1 MKQPLVS
8 IIIPTYNRGHLID
21 VAIRSVYAQRYTNW
35 QLIVIDDGSTDDTK
49 ERLAVYDTIHYYRQ
63 ENRGQ
68 AAARNAGLQYC
79 RGEYIASL
87 DSDDEWH
94 PNFLLDG
101 MAMLQKHQLDFVF
114 MNWQTSKGI
123 DGYSSYF
130 MLPKH
135 RKQFCTQSDNGWWI
149 LNPKQNRRLM
159 VETCPSPSSSLI
171 IRQPACPGAWNE
183 RMRIADD
190 WCMVLD
196 MVINRACRSAF
207 SPVPHWT
214 KHIHGDNIW
223 DCRDSTDIIP
233 EVGFHDEKVLT
244 ERFSHQLTNQEK
256 RVFRRRLALH
266 HFNFAY
272 FSWKQAAA
280 SSSVVL
286 RHLTTAFRLS
296 PSAVSQIVVTWGQE
310 HVQKRLVRRRIKR
323 LSNGLKDAVVGSQS
337 DRRSEPTS
345 QCVRQTEA
353 GATELLRHLTGSA
366 QPGSAAMPADRT

>member
-1 MKQPLVS
+1 MKQPLIS

-21 VAIRSVYAQRYTNW
+21 VAIRSVQAQQYTNW

-49 ERLAVYDTIHYYRQ
+49 ERLSRYSTIQYHRQ

-79 RGEYIASL
+79 QGEYIASL

-94 PNFLLDG
+94 PNFLFDG
-101 MAMLQKHQLDFVF
+101 MTMLQKHQLDFVF
-114 MNWQTSKGI
+114 MNWQTSKGT
-123 DGYSSYF
+123 DGYASYF

-135 RKQFCTQSDNGWWI
+135 RKQFCSQGDNGWWI
-149 LNPKQNRRLM
+149 LDPKQNRCLM

-171 IRQPACPGAWNE
+171 IRRAAFPGAWNE

-190 WCMVLD
+190 WCMILD

-223 DCRDSTDIIP
+223 DCQDNTVIIP
-233 EVGFHDEKVLT
+233 EVGFHDEQVLI
-244 ERFSHQLTNQEK
+244 ERFGHQLTAQEK

-272 FSWKQAAA
+272 FSWKQAVA

-296 PSAVSQIVVTWGQE
+296 PSAISRIVVTWGQE
-310 HVQKRLVRRRIKR
+310 HVQKRLVKRRVKS
-323 LSNGLKDAVVGSQS
+323 LPNELGDAVVGLQAE
-337 DRRSEPTS
+337 RHSELTPI
-345 QCVRQTEA
+345 RDPQTAA
-353 GATELLRHLTGSA
+353 GATELRYNLTDNGL
-366 QPGSAAMPADRT
+366 PDSAAMPAGRT